1 MATANSSE
9 YLEIDN
15 VPLSTPAWD
24 TEDLASVLQ
33 GPGVRG
39 SDLLVPIRAGEL
51 ARRRILTSR
60 VILVP
65 IVVNGYYDSDGVA
78 HADPRAGLI
87 ENLNELKLVLAPNYR
102 TTAGTRTL
110 EWVNTTTAITKTA
123 AVHVS
128 PAIGVTAIGP
138 HAARVVIEFTLP
150 GGVWRAS
157 SNTTHTINIAS
168 GITQVTSTITNPG
181 TGQVEDATITVTG
194 ASGGSTAA
202 SFKIFNESY
211 GAAAS
216 DVYLEYPA
224 TVNNTLTIYT
234 ETFTATLGATQV
246 GGAIVNAGTPLWLPI
261 LPGANNL
268 KLQAPSNV
276 ANLVV
281 TVAYK
286 AVYL

>member
-24 TEDLASVLQ
+24 TEDLAAILQ

-39 SDLLVPIRAGEL
+39 GDLLVPIRAGEL

-60 VILVP
+60 VITVP
-65 IVVNGYYDSDGVA
+65 LVVNGWFDSDGNE

-87 ENLNELKLVLAPNYR
+87 ANLNALKLVFSPNYR
-102 TTAGTRTL
+102 TTTGTRTL
-110 EWVNTTTAITKTA
+110 EWVNTTTSVTRVAE
-123 AVHVS
+123 VHVS
-128 PAIGVTAIGP
+128 PAIDVTAIGP
-138 HAARVVIEFTLP
+138 FAARVVVEFTLP
-150 GGVWRAS
+150 GGVWRGS
-157 SNTTHTINIAS
+157 SNTSHAINIGS
-168 GITQVTSTITNPG
+168 GVTQVTSTITNPG

-194 ASGGSTAA
+194 ATGGSTAA
-202 SFKIFNESY
+202 SFKIYNESH
-211 GAAAS
+211 GAAVT
-216 DVYLEYPA
+216 DVYVEFPN
-224 TVNNTLTIYT
+224 TVNATLTIDAG
-234 ETFTATLGATQV
+234 TFTATLGATQV
-246 GGAIVNAGTPLWLPI
+246 GGSIVNAGSPLWLPL

-268 KLQAPSNV
+268 KLQAPSNA

-281 TVAYK
+281 TIAYK